1 MWYRTAQQQ
10 QTDIGLQHSQSTLNQ
25 NTGIYATF
33 AESQKMKKALQDGTY
48 AEISTPSG
56 KMLAIHGSVD
66 ADGQYCGQIA
76 PGQVLCGPD
85 FDNWLRQKG
94 FQDDQVI
101 TCEGGFLNQS
111 ISNEKAPIQIALPTA
126 PISTDS
132 SAPMFLN
139 IQKA

>member
-10 QTDIGLQHSQSTLNQ
+10 QTDIGLQHSQSSLNQ

-33 AESQKMKKALQDGTY
+33 AESQKMKKALEGGTF
-48 AEISTPSG
+48 AEINTPSG

-66 ADGQYCGQIA
+66 AEGQYCGQIA

-94 FQDDQVI
+94 FQNDQVI

-111 ISNEKAPIQIALPTA
+111 ISSEKAPIQIALPTA

-139 IQKA
+139 ITKA